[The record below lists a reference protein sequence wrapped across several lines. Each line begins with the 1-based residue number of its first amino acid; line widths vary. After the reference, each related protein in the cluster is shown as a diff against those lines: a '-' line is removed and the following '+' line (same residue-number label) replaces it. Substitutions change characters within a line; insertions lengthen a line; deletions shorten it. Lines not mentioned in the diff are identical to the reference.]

1 MIYFQCLSNLLEVNM
16 PGVLEPAIDPV
27 CGMEVN
33 ENVHPR
39 FTYQGKTYFFCSKD
53 CKDEF
58 EAVPEDFVGYG

>member
-1 MIYFQCLSNLLEVNM
+1 M

-33 ENVHPR
+33 ENIHPR

-58 EAVPEDFVGYG
+58 KAAPEDFVGDG